1 VDPGRLPQ
9 DGNSPDGRVFQMGVF
24 QLDHLINIGAQLR

>member
-9 DGNSPDGRVFQMGVF
+9 DGNPPDGRVFQMGVF
-24 QLDHLINIGAQLR
+24 QLDHFINIGAQLR

>member
-9 DGNSPDGRVFQMGVF
+9 DGNPPDGRVFQTDVF
-24 QLDHLINIGAQLR
+24 QLDHFINIGAQLR